1 MTNGDSG
8 ILEVYYDGWGFVCDD
23 GWSNLNSN
31 VTCRILGYNSALSTA
46 TSYYN
51 SYGDFKLNYVT
62 CSGTE
67 IDILEC
73 SHTLYSTYGYAYCSS
88 NEHIYI
94 TCSSGK
100 FNGKLGLK
108 LG

>member
-23 GWSNLNSN
+23 GWSDLNSN
-31 VTCRILGYNSALSTA
+31 VTCRILGYGSAASTA

-51 SYGDFKLNYVT
+51 SDVDFKLLNIGCNGY
-62 CSGTE
+62 E

-73 SHTLYSTYGYAYCSS
+73 YHQLYEAYYLGYCVSS
-88 NEHIYI
+88 EHIYI
-94 TCSSGK
+94 DCNPGK
-100 FNGKLGLK
+100 FNLK
-108 LG
+108 I